1 MKAPAIDVVNTGHGV
16 ATDAGTVRIERILP
30 GPMERVWAYL
40 TESDKRA
47 QWLARGGMELRPGG
61 RVDLH
66 FRHAELS
73 PEPGSPP
80 ERYRGMEEGHDS
92 HGSILAC
99 EPPRLLRM
107 TWGEE
112 TASPSEITFEL
123 SPEGD
128 DVRLVLTHRRLS
140 DHAGMRSVAG
150 GWHAHLGILLDHLE
164 GRTPP
169 NFWKTH
175 ARLEREY
182 GKLLAVSSSS
192 D

>member
-1 MKAPAIDVVNTGHGV
+1 MKDTSIDGINNTFGVV
-16 ATDAGTVRIERILP
+16 ADDGTLRIERVLP
-30 GPMERVWAYL
+30 GPIERVWAYL
-40 TESDKRA
+40 TDSDKRGR
-47 QWLARGGMELRPGG
+47 WLARGAMALHPGG

-73 PEPGSPP
+73 PEEGAPSG
-80 ERYRGMEEGHDS
+80 RYCGMEKGHDS
-92 HGSILAC
+92 HGYVIDC

-107 TWGEE
+107 TWAEE
-112 TASPSEITFEL
+112 TGAPSEVTFEL

-128 DVRLVLTHRRLS
+128 DVRLLLTHRRLP
-140 DHAGMRSVAG
+140 DRAGLLSVAG
-150 GWHAHLGILLDHLE
+150 GWHTHLDILRDHLE

-182 GKLLAVSSSS
+182 EARVRG
-192 D
+192 